1 MIGTILWRVTAYI
14 LIVVPLAIITGKCL
28 KGRAQ

>member
-1 MIGTILWRVTAYI
+1 MIVTILWWVTAYV

-28 KGRAQ
+28 KGRA